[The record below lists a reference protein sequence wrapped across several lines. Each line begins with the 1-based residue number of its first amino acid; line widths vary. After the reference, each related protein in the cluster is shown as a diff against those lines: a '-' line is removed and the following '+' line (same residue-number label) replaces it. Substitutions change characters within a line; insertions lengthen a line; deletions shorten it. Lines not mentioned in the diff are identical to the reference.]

1 MTETTWTTLRQ
12 VLVERYDELRRRLA
26 RRLGD
31 ERARETLHETWLH
44 LRDKGSS
51 PGVVDSPIGYLL
63 RSALNLA
70 ISRERQETRRIKRFE
85 VQPMLE
91 IVDAAPGPEREVESR
106 EQIVRLE
113 QALEELTPRRR
124 MILLA
129 SRLEGIPLR
138 EIADRLGVSQR
149 LVELELKAALEHC
162 AKRFGKKLTRRFGPA
177 PREAS

>member
-1 MTETTWTTLRQ
+1 MTETTSTTLRQ

-44 LRDKGSS
+44 LRDRNG

-91 IVDAAPGPEREVESR
+91 IADAAPGPEREVESR
-106 EQIVRLE
+106 EQIAHLE
-113 QALEELTPRRR
+113 QVLEELTPRRR
-124 MILLA
+124 TILLA
-129 SRLEGIPLR
+129 SRLEGTPLR
-138 EIADRLGVSQR
+138 EIAARLGVSQR

-162 AKRFGKKLTRRFGPA
+162 AKRFNKKVTRRFGPA
-177 PREAS
+177 PRETS

>member
-1 MTETTWTTLRQ
+1 M
-12 VLVERYDELRRRLA
+12 
-26 RRLGD
+26 
-31 ERARETLHETWLH
+31 
-44 LRDKGSS
+44 
-51 PGVVDSPIGYLL
+51 LL

-91 IVDAAPGPEREVESR
+91 IVDAAPGRSGRSRSR

-124 MILLA
+124 TILLA

-177 PREAS
+177 PRETS

>member
-1 MTETTWTTLRQ
+1 MTEATWTTLRQ
-12 VLVERYDELRRRLA
+12 VLIERYDELRRRLA

-31 ERARETLHETWLH
+31 EKARETLHETWLH
-44 LRDKGSS
+44 LRDKSG
-51 PGVVDSPIGYLL
+51 PGVVDNPIGYLL

-70 ISRERQETRRIKRFE
+70 ISRERQEARRIKRFE

-91 IVDAAPGPEREVESR
+91 IADAAPGPEREVESR
-106 EQIVRLE
+106 EQIAHLE
-113 QALEELTPRRR
+113 QVLEELTLRRR
-124 MILLA
+124 TILLA
-129 SRLEGIPLR
+129 SRLDGIPLR

-149 LVELELKAALEHC
+149 LVELELKAGLEHC

>member
-31 ERARETLHETWLH
+31 EKARETLHETWLH
-44 LRDKGSS
+44 LRDKNG
-51 PGVVDSPIGYLL
+51 PGVVDSPSGCLL

-106 EQIVRLE
+106 EQIARLE
-113 QALEELTPRRR
+113 QVLEELTPRRR
-124 MILLA
+124 TILLA
-129 SRLEGIPLR
+129 SRLEGTPLR
-138 EIADRLGVSQR
+138 EIAERLGVSQR

-162 AKRFGKKLTRRFGPA
+162 AKRFGKKVTRRFGPA
-177 PREAS
+177 PRETS